1 MILCDLSLF
10 ADHDVQDHV
19 VGMLHSD
26 RSDAAEILNCLFDVF
41 FDDAVMLGNAD
52 ALACK
57 YGGLKGTGYS

>member
-26 RSDAAEILNCLFDVF
+26 RSDAAEILNGLLMSFSMIPSCSEMQIPSR
-41 FDDAVMLGNAD
+41 ASTAD
-52 ALACK
+52 
-57 YGGLKGTGYS
+57 